1 MASDDPKVTSAALPA
16 AGTANLL
23 AHYTQYS
30 ALEQAYNAE
39 VASHLLQKAL
49 ERQGVQQSAQ
59 DVQAWA
65 AINNAIVTKDVN
77 LGQEVDQATQQADA
91 VVNQILKPAPVH
103 QE

>member
-1 MASDDPKVTSAALPA
+1 MASDDPKVTSPALPA

-23 AHYTQYS
+23 AHYTQYA
-30 ALEQAYNAE
+30 ALEQAYNAD

-77 LGQEVDQATQQADA
+77 LAQEVEQATQQADA